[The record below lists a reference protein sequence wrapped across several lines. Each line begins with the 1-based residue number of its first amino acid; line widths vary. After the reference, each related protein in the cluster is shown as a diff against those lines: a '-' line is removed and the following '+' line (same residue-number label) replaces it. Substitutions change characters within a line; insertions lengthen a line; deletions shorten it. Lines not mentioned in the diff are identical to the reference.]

1 MSCIARLYSILSGSA
16 VLSALVDLLTFFFLC
31 RSWAWLEPTL
41 NSNAAINV
49 DVNIHVRVR
58 RRRKLHLSPENL
70 PPPPEGRARSVS
82 PVFPVYLNQRTG
94 SLRSCPFSP
103 GSLVSE
109 LFPSLK
115 VASIFARLAC
125 SCTGVPDRTTD

>member
-70 PPPPEGRARSVS
+70 PPPTDGRARSVS
-82 PVFPVYLNQRTG
+82 LGFTSIPEPKDRLIKKLPVQPRLPSIGVVPVSQGCLNF
-94 SLRSCPFSP
+94 CPFS
-103 GSLVSE
+103 L
-109 LFPSLK
+109 
-115 VASIFARLAC
+115 
-125 SCTGVPDRTTD
+125 